1 MHELP
6 KDGEPGLEADSAAL
20 VPSSLVPPLLA
31 LNAPLPPVLE
41 SRSASPIWGAWA
53 TLGLGLTIL
62 LGHVMGQSMGVM
74 PFVLVPALRGHPL
87 DAATLGTNGL
97 VLAVATLVA
106 APVSVGLAFLF
117 AWLKARSWAAACAY
131 LGLRAVPLRAYLWA
145 LLTFGV
151 VLLSWAGYSRM
162 LHLPDVPQVMVDM
175 YRTAG
180 IYPVLWAALILAAP
194 VSEEVIFRG
203 FFFTGLHQSRV
214 GVLGAIALP
223 SVFWAAIHVQY
234 GIGEI
239 GFIFLFGLALGALR
253 WKTNSL
259 WPPMVVHAV
268 SNLLSTMEVAGL
280 AGTGG

>member
-1 MHELP
+1 MEELP
-6 KDGEPGLEADSAAL
+6 KDGVSGVDVGTVTVGSTPLIPPVLAAT
-20 VPSSLVPPLLA
+20 A
-31 LNAPLPPVLE
+31 ALPPVLG
-41 SRSASPIWGAWA
+41 SRPTSPIWGAWA

-74 PFVLVPALRGHPL
+74 PFVLVSALRGHPL
-87 DAATLGTNGL
+87 DAAALGTNGL

-131 LGLRAVPLRAYLWA
+131 LGLRAVPMRAYLWA

-162 LHLPDVPQVMVDM
+162 LHMPDVPQVMVDM

-180 IYPVLWAALILAAP
+180 VYPVFWAALILAAP
-194 VSEEVIFRG
+194 VAEEVIFRG

-214 GVLGAIALP
+214 GALGAIALP

-234 GIGEI
+234 GIREI